1 MNRIA
6 VIAEYNPF
14 HNGHHYM
21 LRTLRS
27 RFGSSAPIVVV
38 MSGSFVQ
45 RGEPALFDKWTR
57 ASWALDGGA
66 DCVIELPALYA
77 LSSACRR
84 SASRS
89 SGCSTPTD
97 RRTMPGVMPAST
109 SCASLS

>member
-21 LRTLRS
+21 LRVLRR
-27 RFGSSAPIVVV
+27 RFGSGAPIVVV

-57 ASWALDGGA
+57 ASWALNGGA
-66 DCVIELPALYA
+66 DCVVELPALYA
-77 LSSACRR
+77 LSSAEGFAGGAVRLQ
-84 SASRS
+84 
-89 SGCSTPTD
+89 
-97 RRTMPGVMPAST
+97 PALAVPI
-109 SCASLS
+109 CPAA

>member
-1 MNRIA
+1 
-6 VIAEYNPF
+6 
-14 HNGHHYM
+14 M

-66 DCVIELPALYA
+66 DCVVELPALYA
-77 LSSACRR
+77 LSSAEGFAAGAVLISIPISILFLSLQRFYVDGV
-84 SASRS
+84 
-89 SGCSTPTD
+89 SGAVK
-97 RRTMPGVMPAST
+97 G
-109 SCASLS
+109 